1 MGQTLSEPVK
11 DKTSDIRND
20 ARLVFAS
27 SAMQGWR
34 ISMEDA
40 HTTELE
46 LANRPGYSF
55 FGVYDGHGGQNVAR
69 YSGSNLHQKIA
80 GDPSFP
86 TNIEN
91 AIKSGFLAIDDD
103 LRKDPQFAKD
113 PSGCTAVISVIT
125 PDNYIYVGN
134 AGDSRA
140 VISIDGTARDMSNDH
155 KPVNPGESSRIHKA
169 GGFVEFGRVNGNLA
183 LSRAIGDFEFK
194 QNTNFGP
201 EEQIVTAYP
210 DVQKIKIEPN
220 KTEFLVLACDGIWD
234 CLTSQKVVS
243 FIRHE
248 LCTKRS
254 LQIACEN
261 LMDRCLAK
269 DSELGGIGCDNM
281 TVVIVGFLN
290 GKSLDDWY
298 DWMAN
303 RYGSLGPD
311 FSDEVEQ
318 RGQSEDYGSMD
329 DENEQDLEI
338 PESPDIET
346 NRPNSGGSTGSNE
359 DDINNYD
366 NQGQPIIPIAVVSAT
381 NNTIVDNNIPIN
393 INTNNN
399 DSTSNND
406 STNNNDNINNNHKSN
421 LSKKK

>member
-80 GDPSFP
+80 GDTNFP

-103 LRKDPQFAKD
+103 LRKD

-220 KTEFLVLACDGIWD
+220 KTEFLVLACD
-234 CLTSQKVVS
+234 VVS

-254 LQIACEN
+254 LKIACEN

-311 FSDEVEQ
+311 FSDEVEP
-318 RGQSEDYGSMD
+318 RGHTEDYGSMD

-338 PESPDIET
+338 PESPDIDT
-346 NRPNSGGSTGSNE
+346 RPNSGRSTGSIE

-366 NQGQPIIPIAVVSAT
+366 NQGQPIIPTTPITVVAICEAARLVPESMALP
-381 NNTIVDNNIPIN
+381 VFEK
-393 INTNNN
+393 
-399 DSTSNND
+399 
-406 STNNNDNINNNHKSN
+406 HKIREMM
-421 LSKKK
+421 